1 MPRGLEKEITFFDQ
15 IKQVLIDNGHDGEYV
30 AISSHRILGYGA
42 NPHEI
47 IKNLSSEF
55 KKTPDPLLIRK
66 IQTERILIK
75 MRSPRVPKT

>member
-1 MPRGLEKEITFFDQ
+1 MPTALEKEIAFFDQ

-55 KKTPDPLLIRK
+55 TKRPDPLLIRR
-66 IQTERILIK
+66 IQTRRIPIK
-75 MRSPRVPKT
+75 MRSPRVSKT